1 MLLAML
7 SVSGC
12 QSIGPQYIGQDQI
25 NYSSALLVGEKR
37 QLLLNILRM
46 REGDIPSFI
55 QVKQVVA
62 GYERRFLGSAGS
74 SISDEFAIVDDF
86 AVRGE
91 ASIADRPT
99 YTMAPLQGADY
110 AQFLLRPLPAQE
122 LMALIATD
130 VNLATAF
137 RLVVARINN
146 VPNEQLVDTAGEQPG
161 VFNQIVRLLQ
171 ILRNDGLLQV
181 EFEESD
187 GRERI
192 FLSLPP
198 KSRDKRA
205 RQLIEYLGLDPSR
218 DRFEVSLRVSQRHSG
233 EIAIW
238 TRSFMQI
245 LSSIATSALEERA
258 VDKEGDTLPSVFRW
272 GAAVTFRVQSSGG
285 LLPPGD
291 VFVKVQHEGRWYW
304 INDNDQPTKR
314 AFSMLLLLSKILE
327 SSGGEGG
334 AVLTIPTN

>member
-1 MLLAML
+1 MLLAVL
-7 SVSGC
+7 SLAGC

-99 YTMAPLQGADY
+99 YTLAPLQGADY

-171 ILRNDGLLQV
+171 TLRNDGLLQV
-181 EFEESD
+181 EFAESD

-198 KSRDKRA
+198 KSRDERA
-205 RQLIEYLGLDPSR
+205 RRLIEYLGLDPSR
-218 DRFEVSLRVSQRHSG
+218 DRFEVSLRVSQRHRG

-245 LSSIATSALEERA
+245 LSSIATSALEERD
-258 VDKEGDTLPSVFRW
+258 VDKERDTLPSVFRW

-291 VFVKVQHEGRWYW
+291 AFVKVQHEGRWYW
-304 INDNDQPTKR
+304 INDDDQPTKR

-327 SSGGEGG
+327 SSGDGGG